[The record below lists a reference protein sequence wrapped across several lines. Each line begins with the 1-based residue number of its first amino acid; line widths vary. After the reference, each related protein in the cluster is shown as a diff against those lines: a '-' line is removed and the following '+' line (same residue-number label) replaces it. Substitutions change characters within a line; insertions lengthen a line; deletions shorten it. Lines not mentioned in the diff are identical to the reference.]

1 MVAWASTG
9 IDGLDAVLTGLQKG
23 DNVVWQVDG
32 IDDFAAFV
40 NPYVERARQQGRRL
54 VYMRFADHRPLVKPG
69 SGVAVHDLDAGSGF
83 EGFTTQVHAI
93 IAAEGKEAYYVF
105 DCLSYLLDAWATDLM
120 IGNFFTV
127 TCPYLFELDTIA
139 YFALLRDRHS
149 FKTIARIRE
158 TTQLLLDLYNIEGKN
173 CLHPLKVWKRYSPT
187 MFLPHLQQKDE
198 FVPITSSVD
207 ATKLLSYISERGL
220 KPAERA
226 LDYWD
231 KLFHEATELSDLP
244 DISQQLRDET
254 VERLCRIMIGRD
266 ERILSLAKTHFT
278 LEDMRAI
285 KSRLVGTGF
294 IGGKAVGMLLANK
307 IIAKDQPDLRGHLE
321 PHDSFYVGSDV
332 FYTYL
337 VENGCWKLRVE
348 QKTKEGYFKVA
359 AELRERILTGK
370 FPDQIREQFQEMI
383 EYFGQSPIIVRSS
396 SLLEDAFG
404 NAFAG
409 KYESVFCVNQGDPE
423 QRYADFEEAVR
434 TVYAST
440 MSKAA
445 LTYRLQRGL
454 DQQDEQMALLVQR
467 VSGSYRNGYFFPD
480 LAGVGMSRN
489 AFVWKS
495 DLDPKAGMLRLV
507 FGLGTRAVNRVE
519 NDYPRL
525 VALDEP
531 LVRPVSGMEDIRKYS
546 QHYVDLLDS
555 GQNILRTISF
565 QQLIGSLFGA
575 VRKESQGLHSQ
586 HGTGHGAQ
594 EKPHFAEGSQD
605 KTPDLLDL
613 VAVRDYQLA
622 RRARQQALGRG
633 STGQGA
639 RDTEYWL
646 LTFEKLL
653 TETSFTQIM
662 QNILK
667 TLESYY
673 QYPVDI
679 EFTVNFTHGQKPLIN
694 LLQCRPL
701 QTRGR
706 PSAPVVVKD
715 RQRDFFVAG
724 GPAEPV
730 RADETPAKIDPAQ
743 ILFACEGHFMGG
755 DIYQDITRVI
765 YVEPEAYLDLPLS
778 GKYDIARLVGTLN
791 NFVSWALSPES
802 EGEASLTRAEP
813 TILFGPGRWGTTTPS
828 LGVPV
833 GFHEINNV
841 AVLAEIAYEGGNLMP
856 ELSFGTHFFQDLVE
870 SDIFFVALF
879 PGKAGTIFNRAKL
892 DEIPN
897 KLAEVLPESSKYADV
912 VGFYELRD
920 RKLRIISDITSRK
933 LVCFFV

>member
-1 MVAWASTG
+1 MAGWASTG
-9 IDGLDAVLTGLQKG
+9 IDSLDNILTGLQKG
-23 DNVVWQVDG
+23 DNVVWQVDH
-32 IDDFAAFV
+32 IDDFASFV
-40 NPYVERARQQGRRL
+40 DPYVKRVVQQGRRM
-54 VYMRFADHRPLVKPG
+54 VYMRFADHRPLVEQG
-69 SGVAVHDLDAGSGF
+69 DGVRICNLDAHSGF
-83 EGFTTQVHAI
+83 EAFTTQVHAI
-93 IAAEGKEAYYVF
+93 IAEEGKEAYYIF
-105 DCLSYLLDAWATDLM
+105 DCLSNLLDAWATDLM
-120 IGNFFTV
+120 IGNFFMV

-139 YFALLRDRHS
+139 YFALLRNRHS

-158 TTQLLLDLYNIEGKN
+158 TTQLLLDLYNIESKY

-187 MFLPHLQQKDE
+187 MFLPHLQQKE
-198 FVPITSSVD
+198 QFVPITSSVD
-207 ATKLLSYISERGL
+207 STKLLSHISERGL

-231 KLFHEATELSDLP
+231 NLFLHATELSDSWDAP
-244 DISQQLRDET
+244 QEVRTET

-266 ERILSLAKTHFT
+266 ERMLSLATEHFT

-285 KSRLVGTGF
+285 ESRLIGTGF

-307 IIAKDQPDLRGHLE
+307 IIAKDQLDLGKHLE

-359 AELRERILTGK
+359 AELRERLLKGK
-370 FPDQIREQFQEMI
+370 FPDLIREQFQEMI

-409 KYESVFCVNQGDPE
+409 KYESVFCVNQGSPE
-423 QRYADFEEAVR
+423 ERYANFEEAVR

-440 MSKAA
+440 MSMDA

-495 DLDPKAGMLRLV
+495 DLDPNAGMLRLV

-519 NDYPRL
+519 DDYPRII
-525 VALDEP
+525 ALDEP

-546 QHYVDLLDS
+546 QHYVDLLDNQ
-555 GQNILRTISF
+555 QNVLRTIAF
-565 QQLIGSLFGA
+565 RQLLDEI
-575 VRKESQGLHSQ
+575 
-586 HGTGHGAQ
+586 
-594 EKPHFAEGSQD
+594 
-605 KTPDLLDL
+605 PDISLDL
-613 VAVRDYQLA
+613 VAVRDHQLA
-622 RRARQQALGRG
+622 RQARQQSLGLLTEG
-633 STGQGA
+633 TKSA
-639 RDTEYWL
+639 EYWL

-653 TETSFTQIM
+653 TDTTFPQIM

-667 TLESYY
+667 ILESHY

-679 EFTVNFTHGQKPLIN
+679 EFTVNFTGDQKPLIN

-706 PSAPVVVKD
+706 QGKV
-715 RQRDFFVAG
+715 
-724 GPAEPV
+724 EI
-730 RADETPAKIDPAQ
+730 PAKIDPEK
-743 ILFACEGHFMGG
+743 ILFACEGHSMGG
-755 DIYQDITRVI
+755 GICQDITRVV
-765 YVEPEAYLDLPLS
+765 YVEPEAYIHLSLS
-778 GKYDIARLVGTLN
+778 GKYDIARLVGALN
-791 NFVSWALSPES
+791 KQIDDKDT
-802 EGEASLTRAEP
+802 EA

-833 GFHEINNV
+833 GFHEISNA

-870 SDIFFVALF
+870 SDIFYVALF
-879 PGKAGTIFNRAKL
+879 PDKTDTVFNRAKL
-892 DEIPN
+892 DEMPN
-897 KLAEVLPESSKYADV
+897 RLTEIMPESSKYTNV
-912 VGFYELRD
+912 VRFYDLRD
-920 RKLRIISDITSRK
+920 KKLRIISEVTSRK
-933 LVCFFV
+933 VICFFV

>member
-1 MVAWASTG
+1 MTGWASTG
-9 IDGLDAVLTGLQKG
+9 IDGLDTVLTGLEKG
-23 DNVVWQVDG
+23 DNVVWQVDR
-32 IDDFAAFV
+32 IENFAAFV
-40 NPYVERARQQGRRL
+40 DPYVERAKQQKRRL
-54 VYMRFADHRPLVKPG
+54 VYMRFADHPPLVKPDA
-69 SGVAVHDLDAGSGF
+69 GVRIYNLDACSGF
-83 EGFTTQVHAI
+83 EAFTIQVHAI

-105 DCLSYLLDAWATDLM
+105 DCLSHLLDAWATDLM
-120 IGNFFTV
+120 IGNFFMV

-139 YFALLRDRHS
+139 YFALLRNRHS

-187 MFLPHLQQKDE
+187 MFLPHLQQEEK

-220 KPAERA
+220 KPAEWA

-231 KLFHEATELSDLP
+231 KLFLQATELSNLP
-244 DISQQLRDET
+244 DAPQQVRQET
-254 VERLCRIMIGRD
+254 VERLCKIMIGRD
-266 ERILSLAKTHFT
+266 ERMLSLATKHFT
-278 LEDMRAI
+278 LQDLCAI
-285 KSRLVGTGF
+285 KGRLIGTGF

-307 IIAKDQPDLRGHLE
+307 IVAKDEFDLNRHLE

-337 VENGCWKLRVE
+337 VENGGWKLRVQ
-348 QKTKEGYFKVA
+348 QKTKEGYFKA
-359 AELRERILTGK
+359 AADLRQKLLDGK

-440 MSKAA
+440 MSQDA

-480 LAGVGMSRN
+480 LAGVGMSHN

-519 NDYPRL
+519 DDYPRII
-525 VALDEP
+525 ALDEP
-531 LVRPVSGMEDIRKYS
+531 LVRPVSGMNDVRKYS
-546 QHYVDLLDS
+546 QHLVDLLDTRK
-555 GQNILRTISF
+555 NAFRTISF
-565 QQLIGSLFGA
+565 QQLVAEKSD
-575 VRKESQGLHSQ
+575 VRLE
-586 HGTGHGAQ
+586 
-594 EKPHFAEGSQD
+594 
-605 KTPDLLDL
+605 L

-622 RRARQQALGRG
+622 RQARQNGRG
-633 STGQGA
+633 N
-639 RDTEYWL
+639 TEYWL

-653 TETSFTQIM
+653 TETSFIQIM

-667 TLESYY
+667 VLESHY

-679 EFTVNFTHGQKPLIN
+679 EFTVNFTQDQKPLIN

-701 QTRGR
+701 QTRGQQG
-706 PSAPVVVKD
+706 PVD
-715 RQRDFFVAG
+715 I
-724 GPAEPV
+724 PAE
-730 RADETPAKIDPAQ
+730 IDPKK
-743 ILFACEGHFMGG
+743 ILFSCEGHFMGG
-755 DIYQDITRVI
+755 SICQNIEKVI
-765 YVEPEAYLDLPLS
+765 YIDPKAYINLTLS
-778 GKYDIARLVGTLN
+778 EKYDIARLVGELN
-791 NFVSWALSPES
+791 RQI
-802 EGEASLTRAEP
+802 ASKDAER

-833 GFHEINNV
+833 SFHEINKF

-870 SDIFFVALF
+870 GDIFYAALF
-879 PGKAGTIFNRAKL
+879 PGKPDTVFNKAKL
-892 DEIPN
+892 DEMQN
-897 KLAEVLPESSKYADV
+897 RLAEVLPESGKYDDV
-912 VGFYELRD
+912 VGLYEMRD

-933 LVCFFV
+933 VICFFV